1 MATKAQLEA
10 ELAELRQQLADRTP
24 NDPLPDQE
32 SSKTDTTP
40 QQAQDGD
47 DVEPDFDTQVGEL
60 LAAFDDIPAKKPL
73 LLALGVFALGYM
85 IGRSR

>member
-24 NDPLPDQE
+24 NDPVPE
-32 SSKTDTTP
+32 PGASETDTTSE
-40 QQAQDGD
+40 QAQDHD
-47 DVEPDFDTQVGEL
+47 DVDTDLDTQVAEV
-60 LAAFDDIPAKKPL
+60 LAAFEDMPAKKPL

-85 IGRSR
+85 LGRSR